1 MPENLSIA
9 VCVSDDVTLS
19 DFIPPIE
26 IISGI
31 NDVDHPVFGAAMGE
45 VLYQV
50 SFEYLSPTLAPVVS
64 TKGSCAPTFNP
75 TMTYTDALASGKQFD
90 ILWVPAGPMPDHKMG
105 KSHTAKDEID
115 FIAAQ
120 APKAKYIMSVC
131 GGSFH
136 LAEASVLSGKWATM
150 NKALNR
156 RIVAATP
163 KDIQWVPKARWVV
176 DSNIWTSSGVTAGS
190 DMALAFVEHLVG
202 KKATT
207 VIHGV
212 IEIPE
217 VKDQDDP
224 FATFHGL
231 V

>member
-31 NDVDHPVFGAAMGE
+31 KFNQRPMGE
-45 VLYQV
+45 VPYQV

-75 TMTYTDALASGKQFD
+75 TMTYADALASGKQFD
-90 ILWVPAGPMPDHKMG
+90 ILWVPAGPMPNHKTG
-105 KSHTAKDEID
+105 ESHTAKDEID

-136 LAEASVLSGKWATM
+136 LAEAGVLSGKRATT
-150 NKALNR
+150 NKALYR
-156 RIVAATP
+156 RIV
-163 KDIQWVPKARWVV
+163 WVPKARWVV
-176 DSNIWTSSGVTAGS
+176 DGNIWTSSGVSAGS

-207 VIHGV
+207 VIRGV